1 MWFSFCLGLHVAV
14 LSCYN
19 VHLKQPVVIL
29 RSFTSQCLAKSNQLR
44 INIYKK
50 ATKGYN
56 KKNQK
61 TFEIEMEESSQK
73 PFFVKINFG

>member
-44 INIYKK
+44 INIYEKLPKVTTKK
-50 ATKGYN
+50 TQPLK
-56 KKNQK
+56 
-61 TFEIEMEESSQK
+61 
-73 PFFVKINFG
+73 